1 MTATDR
7 DPTAVPCPAQTRAKL
22 EARATPALDVSAI
35 AARDLARYYAL
46 LERER
51 PGAIISP
58 AEACLIR
65 DVLPALRAARRDGAE
80 LTLATAVEAHVRAN
94 GATAYEVDVG
104 ALVDRLRGLRS
115 VQLAAV
121 VDLAER
127 MQGTALRSN
136 FEGRERVRREFG
148 ISG

>member
-1 MTATDR
+1 MARIEVTIGDERLA
-7 DPTAVPCPAQTRAKL
+7 AKL
-22 EARATPALDVSAI
+22 EARATPAVDAASV
-35 AARDLARYYAL
+35 AARDLGRYYAL

-51 PGAIISP
+51 PGAIISQ

-94 GATAYEVDVG
+94 GGTAYEVDAP
-104 ALVDRLRGLRS
+104 ALVERLRGLRP

-121 VDLAER
+121 VDVAER
-127 MQGTALRSN
+127 MDAGVLRGD
-136 FEGRERVRREFG
+136 FDGRERVRREFG

>member
-1 MTATDR
+1 MEADEIVVRSPRVVPKVDARRT
-7 DPTAVPCPAQTRAKL
+7 PTL
-22 EARATPALDVSAI
+22 EASGVAT
-35 AARDLARYYAL
+35 RDLARYYAL
-46 LERER
+46 LDRER
-51 PGAIISP
+51 PGTIVTQ

-65 DVLPALRAARRDGAE
+65 DVLPALRAARRDGGE

-94 GATAYEVDVG
+94 GGTAYEVDVL
-104 ALVDRLRGLRS
+104 ALVDRLRGLRP

-127 MQGTALRSN
+127 MQAGALRSD
-136 FEGRERVRREFG
+136 FDGRERVRREFG